1 MEGTYAQP
9 LRVIRHRTFTLLR
22 RLDDIAM
29 PPHEN
34 FNHMN
39 VRKSQ
44 KVVAV
49 GIFPPQP
56 PKTSERTTRRFG
68 PSRHRLVRVRSR
80 SDGRPT
86 AAPHTGTQRHGG
98 PKAGR
103 RILRPFCNVGSPMGP
118 LELQPHVTM
127 QVMATTRRLILE
139 IVYSFQ
145 ILVAW
150 PSSVAHLCETLGIAD
165 DEALNVLVQR
175 ARRARCGTVHPI
187 RNTLSRTPKSSPAKT
202 EPVERLVA
210 AIV

>member
-1 MEGTYAQP
+1 
-9 LRVIRHRTFTLLR
+9 
-22 RLDDIAM
+22 M

-34 FNHMN
+34 FNHMI
-39 VRKSQ
+39 VRESQ
-44 KVVAV
+44 KVVVV

-56 PKTSERTTRRFG
+56 PKTSEPTTRRLG
-68 PSRHRLVRVRSR
+68 PSRHRWVKVRSR

-118 LELQPHVTM
+118 LELQPHATM

-139 IVYSFQ
+139 MVNSFQ

-150 PSSVAHLCETLGIAD
+150 PSSLAHLCKTLGIAD
-165 DEALNVLVQR
+165 DEPRKVLVQH
-175 ARRARCGTVHPI
+175 ARRASCRTVHPPST

-202 EPVERLVA
+202 EPP
-210 AIV
+210 